1 MGRMLERGS
10 LRAEALL
17 EWLGEITGSYEEPFV
32 LLTRRA
38 AVAKVNPAAEALIGY
53 SESEMRGNDLS
64 LLFDTAG
71 VSRLQAGFEQLRN
84 GSGPQRLVSFVRPKS
99 GNRFRSALTLS
110 PVRDHAGKLVG
121 ASLAIRR
128 SSHRTSA
135 GVDGARFSAMIDSPS
150 GVARQRSTRAV
161 FVAWNA
167 AAEHLFGYADY
178 ETIGSRV
185 SILIP
190 RDQRPRF
197 RREMG
202 RVLAGSQVENCSCLR
217 LNKAGELVET
227 SFSLTPI
234 IAKGN
239 RIVGLTAVS
248 LAPERAGAPD
258 HDGDNAHRRVTLE
271 PSATAAGGET
281 VTQRRRVLAEDEFQ
295 ATNNNRTDS
304 HWRKAFDQSSVP
316 TMIVS
321 TERHPL
327 WVNNAYC
334 RLTGY
339 TRDELTN
346 LKTFIDITHPDD
358 VARDNELHGELLA
371 GTRETFEQEKRYLH
385 ADGGVVPVRV
395 FVTAIRDES
404 GALISLL
411 SLAIDLTTERKAQE
425 ERRHATRFAHVLFEQ
440 SAVAAGAIDVDG
452 TIVTANDALV
462 SLSGCS
468 REQLIGSPFT
478 NFVDPDDVH
487 DLTQRFAEFYEG
499 IHDTDD
505 FEIRLI
511 HGTGRSVPTRMYT
524 SALRDDSE
532 ALVGFV
538 GQIIDVS
545 GQKKAEA
552 EREEQSR
559 LRQVLLEQSPIPG
572 GILDLH
578 GNLQLVNEANAHL
591 FGHSTDELI
600 GTVFADY
607 LHPDDLR
614 RVVRGLSRYRKR
626 TQDADDFEV
635 RIRHAD
641 GHYVPCMIYSRAMLD
656 ESGSLV
662 GVIGQILDL
671 TEQKLIEEQRGA
683 ESRLRQLLFDQSPV
697 PTAMFDP
704 EGHIEMVNDASC
716 RLLGRSR
723 DEMLASVYGA
733 HLAPGEGDKVRDR
746 ASDLVAG
753 KISRYQDETLLLHS
767 DGHTIPARVFAT
779 PLCDQDGKTVAI
791 IGQFID
797 ESELQRAEQE
807 REHSARFASLLFE
820 QSRIPT
826 ATITPNGR
834 VQLMNDAYIELLGV
848 AHEEVIG
855 SKLIEHMD
863 PDDVADFR
871 RSFRRV
877 ISESGES
884 ASSERRMR
892 HADGHSIPGRI
903 FTTPIHDDVGTVIA
917 ILGQFLDR
925 SELERAEQAR
935 ERAARFADLLFEQ
948 APIATA
954 TIGIDGRLQLA
965 NNALVELSGYS
976 REELTGSPIAN
987 FTFPADTV
995 EQGQNF
1001 SDLVSGNQDSYFGE
1015 RRLVHADGHLIPGC
1029 IYAALIRDNAGAAIA
1044 ILAQF
1049 LDRSDV
1055 ARVEEQ
1061 LIYEELH
1068 DTLTSLPARALVA
1081 DRIRQEVAWAR
1092 ARHRSVGVMIVNVD
1106 RFDAVNENFGRALGD
1121 QLLIELGQ
1129 RIAECGLH
1137 TDTVGRLEGDKFIV
1151 VRGAVSDPSE
1161 MVSYADEI
1169 RAALEQPFLL
1179 DGEGEVVTVSIGI
1192 ALGSQ
1197 DESPDRLMSDAQ
1209 LAVVK
1214 AKASGGDS
1222 AFLFDKALRAVALAR
1237 ASAEAGLRR
1246 ALAEGEFVLYYQ
1258 PIIDLQRGH
1267 FIGTEALIRWM
1278 DPTRGLVPPDEF
1290 IPIAEET
1297 GLIVPI
1303 GEWVTGEACRQT
1315 SAWNQERPDDP
1326 WEIAVNVSPRQVQA
1340 GSLLGVVTA
1349 ALDSSGLDPK
1359 VLTLELTES
1368 TFMENLELVH
1378 EALDPLRELG
1388 VRIAIDDFGTG
1399 YSSLG
1404 RIRRFGIDILKI
1416 DRSFVSGLEDDESE
1430 QRLAS
1435 AILEMGRALDS
1446 TVVAEGVET
1455 PGQLSWLRSAGCR
1468 YAQGYFFARP
1478 QTAADCFALL
1488 TRD

>member
-1 MGRMLERGS
+1 M
-10 LRAEALL
+10 AEALL
-17 EWLGEITGSYEEPFV
+17 QRLGEITGSCEEPFV
-32 LLTRRA
+32 LLTRTA
-38 AVAKVNPAAEALIGY
+38 AAAKVNPAAEALIGY

-64 LLFDTAG
+64 LLFDAAG
-71 VSRLQAGFEQLRN
+71 FSRLQAGFEQLRN
-84 GSGPQRLVSFVRPKS
+84 GSGPQRLVSYVRAKS

-128 SSHRTSA
+128 SSHRTSSGA
-135 GVDGARFSAMIDSPS
+135 DGARFSAMIDSPS

-167 AAEHLFGYADY
+167 AAEHLFGYAGY

-202 RVLAGSQVENCSCLR
+202 RVLAGNQVENCSCLR

-248 LAPERAGAPD
+248 LAPERAGAPE
-258 HDGDNAHRRVTLE
+258 HDGDNARPRVTLE
-271 PSATAAGGET
+271 SSATAAVEET
-281 VTQRRRVLAEDEFQ
+281 VTPRRRALAKDEFR
-295 ATNNNRTDS
+295 ATNSNRTDS
-304 HWRKAFDQSSVP
+304 HWRKAFDQSP
-316 TMIVS
+316 IATAIIS
-321 TERHPL
+321 TERSPIWMNDAYVRLLGYSRKKLLRLKRFAEVTHPEDL
-327 WVNNAYC
+327 D
-334 RLTGY
+334 LD
-339 TRDELTN
+339 DEL
-346 LKTFIDITHPDD
+346 F
-358 VARDNELHGELLA
+358 EELLA
-371 GTRETFEQEKRYLH
+371 GTRETFEREKRYLH
-385 ADGGVVPVRV
+385 ADGHVVPVRL
-395 FVTAIRDES
+395 FVTGIHDES

-411 SLAIDLTTERKAQE
+411 GQAIDLTTERKAQE
-425 ERRHATRFAHVLFEQ
+425 ERRHATRFAHVLFER

-462 SLSGCS
+462 SLSGYP

-478 NFVDPDDVH
+478 NFVNPDDVH

-499 IHDTDD
+499 IHDADD

-524 SALRDDSE
+524 RALRDDSE

-545 GQKKAEA
+545 EQKKAEA

-578 GNLQLVNEANAHL
+578 GNLQLVNEASAGL

-600 GTVFADY
+600 GTAFADY

-626 TQDADDFEV
+626 TQDADNFEV

-641 GHYVPCMIYSRAMLD
+641 GRYVPCMIYSRAMLD

-662 GVIGQILDL
+662 GVIGQ
-671 TEQKLIEEQRGA
+671 
-683 ESRLRQLLFDQSPV
+683 
-697 PTAMFDP
+697 
-704 EGHIEMVNDASC
+704 
-716 RLLGRSR
+716 
-723 DEMLASVYGA
+723 
-733 HLAPGEGDKVRDR
+733 
-746 ASDLVAG
+746 
-753 KISRYQDETLLLHS
+753 
-767 DGHTIPARVFAT
+767 
-779 PLCDQDGKTVAI
+779 
-791 IGQFID
+791 FID

-807 REHSARFASLLFE
+807 RERSARFASLLFE
-820 QSRIPT
+820 QSPIPT
-826 ATITPNGR
+826 ATITPDGR
-834 VQLMNDAYIELLGV
+834 VQVMNDAYIELLGV
-848 AHEEVIG
+848 AREEAIG
-855 SKLIEHMD
+855 SKLIDHMD
-863 PDDVADFR
+863 LDDVADFR

-877 ISESGES
+877 MSESGES
-884 ASSERRMR
+884 ASHERRMR

-903 FTTPIHDDVGTVIA
+903 FTKPIHDDAGTVIA
-917 ILGQFLDR
+917 ILGQFLDH
-925 SELERAEQAR
+925 SELERAEQGR
-935 ERAARFADLLFEQ
+935 RRAARFADLLFEQ
-948 APIATA
+948 GPIATA
-954 TIGIDGRLQLA
+954 TIGLDGRLQLV
-965 NNALVELSGYS
+965 NNALVRFSGHS
-976 REELTGSPIAN
+976 REELIGSPIGN
-987 FTFPADTV
+987 LTFPGDVV

-1001 SDLVSGNQDSYFGE
+1001 SDLVGGNQDSYSSE
-1015 RRLVHADGHLIPGC
+1015 RRFVHAAGHLIPGR
-1029 IYAALIRDNAGAAIA
+1029 IYATRILDDAGAVIA
-1044 ILAQF
+1044 ILAQC
-1049 LDRSDV
+1049 LDLSDV
-1055 ARVEEQ
+1055 ARMEEQ
-1061 LIYEELH
+1061 LIYVELH
-1068 DTLTSLPARALVA
+1068 DTLTSLPTRALVA
-1081 DRIRQEVAWAR
+1081 DRLGQEVEWAR

-1121 QLLIELGQ
+1121 QLLIELGE
-1129 RIAECGLH
+1129 RLVECGLH
-1137 TDTVGRLEGDKFIV
+1137 TDTIGRLEGDKFIV
-1151 VRGAVSDPSE
+1151 VRGAVGDPLE

-1169 RAALEQPFLL
+1169 KLALEQPFLL
-1179 DGEGEVVTVSIGI
+1179 DGEGELVTVSIGI
-1192 ALGSQ
+1192 TIGSH
-1197 DESPDRLMSDAQ
+1197 DESPERLMSDAE
-1209 LAVVK
+1209 LAVVQ
-1214 AKASGGDS
+1214 AKESGGDR
-1222 AFLFDKALRAVALAR
+1222 AVLFHESLRDVALAR
-1237 ASAEAGLRR
+1237 ASSEAGLRR

-1258 PIIDLQRGH
+1258 PIIDLQRGR

-1297 GLIVPI
+1297 GLILPI
-1303 GEWVTGEACRQT
+1303 GEWVTGEACRQA
-1315 SAWNQERPDDP
+1315 SVWNQERPDDP
-1326 WEIAVNVSPRQVQA
+1326 WEIAINVSPRQVQA
-1340 GSLLGVVTA
+1340 GSLLRIVTA

-1368 TFMENLELVH
+1368 TFMVNLELVH

-1388 VRIAIDDFGTG
+1388 VKVAIDDFGTG

-1404 RIRRFGIDILKI
+1404 RIRRFGVDILKI

-1430 QRLAS
+1430 QQFATT
-1435 AILEMGRALDS
+1435 ILEMGRALDA
-1446 TVVAEGVET
+1446 TVIAEGVET
-1455 PGQLSWLRSAGCR
+1455 PGQLAWLRSAGCPC
-1468 YAQGYFFARP
+1468 AQGFFFAKP